1 MKKGLHLEKWCSMVL
16 GEARKR
22 VKKVKIGFTEDVY
35 KEAKELA
42 DKLAEGNLSR
52 LVRELIKEKYKEV
65 FGGGEK

>member
-1 MKKGLHLEKWCSMVL
+1 VL

-52 LVRELIKEKYKEV
+52 LIRELVHEKYKEV